1 MPKTTTSRKLIPKFY
16 RRNFEDISMFFFVIG
31 QKSIMPAI
39 SNEKAMYNY
48 YRFIGEDQF
57 NIESSISTYTR
68 LQKEYNESTKTDK

>member
-1 MPKTTTSRKLIPKFY
+1 MPKTSTSRKLIPKFY

>member
-1 MPKTTTSRKLIPKFY
+1 MPKTSTSKKLIPKFY